1 MSIYVAECTLGR
13 GVFASR
19 PFLRGEAI
27 LGFGGIVIDAGK
39 CSAKG
44 EREGYPLQITK
55 DAWIDTTEPGAFVNH
70 SCDPNAYV
78 AEGNLLV
85 ARRDIRT
92 HEQIM
97 YDYSTTMYDD
107 SWTMIC
113 RCGSPRCRKVIGE
126 FGSLPKEL
134 RDYYLKEKQVAPF
147 IIRELNSQRSTFR
160 SRQAVGACH

>member
-13 GVFASR
+13 GIFASR
-19 PFLRGEAI
+19 PFHDGEAI
-27 LGFGGIVIDAGK
+27 LGFGGIVINADK

-70 SCDPNAYV
+70 SCDPNSYV

-85 ARRDIRT
+85 ALRDIRT

-134 RDYYLKEKQVAPF
+134 RDYYIKEKQVAPF
-147 IIRELNSQRSTFR
+147 IIRELQRQKNTFR
-160 SRQAVGACH
+160 SLQAVGARS